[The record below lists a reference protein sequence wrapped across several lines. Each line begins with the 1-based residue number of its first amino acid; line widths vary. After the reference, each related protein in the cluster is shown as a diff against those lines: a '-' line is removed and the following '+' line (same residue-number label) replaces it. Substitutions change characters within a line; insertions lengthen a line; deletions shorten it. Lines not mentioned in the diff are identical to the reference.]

1 MKCPPEEVSAL
12 AKLLLSPQE
21 RLLLRNSSDSTDTC
35 ESTCQTP
42 SILGSDSVEKLMKRH
57 VHFTDDEKMDIVEAL
72 ADCTD
77 KTKLQKGLLE
87 LHETMGDRKFATID
101 SKKVG
106 RWRTWYNNTKQGK
119 DGKKRGRQVN
129 IEFESDV
136 WSELILCALN
146 TIKTPDGEEM
156 QECQVLHNVAYS
168 YAIIRKAAEDVK
180 ALEKWQKNVF
190 LQ

>member
-1 MKCPPEEVSAL
+1 M
-12 AKLLLSPQE
+12 
-21 RLLLRNSSDSTDTC
+21 R
-35 ESTCQTP
+35 
-42 SILGSDSVEKLMKRH
+42 RH
-57 VHFTDDEKMDIVEAL
+57 VTFTDDEKMDVVEAL

-77 KTKLQKGLLE
+77 KTKLKQGLLD
-87 LHETMGDRKFATID
+87 LHKLMGDRKFATID

-106 RWRTWYNNTKQGK
+106 RWRTWYKNSQQGK

-129 IEFESDV
+129 VDFESDV

-180 ALEKWQKNVF
+180 ASEKWQSNEKVQDLKFSNWWITCF
-190 LQ
+190 CRRRDMMRPICSLPSGTKQ